1 MLRYLSRSRVCLS
14 TATARKIGRPGV
26 VGDEAPSS
34 DPNSNRY
41 IYFHA
46 IAIYIELEAYINVIL
61 TYASNPSSSSNL
73 AVIVA

>member
-1 MLRYLSRSRVCLS
+1 M
-14 TATARKIGRPGV
+14 
-26 VGDEAPSS
+26 GDEAPSS